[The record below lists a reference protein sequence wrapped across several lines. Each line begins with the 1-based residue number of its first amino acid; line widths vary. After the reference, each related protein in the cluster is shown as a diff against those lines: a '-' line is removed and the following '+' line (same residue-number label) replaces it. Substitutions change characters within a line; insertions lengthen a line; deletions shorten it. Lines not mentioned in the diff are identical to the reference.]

1 MSQNNDPDLIYRDLI
16 SMEESIRSKAQPMSL
31 NDAIIFGIQN
41 NPQLKQS
48 FFVIQQ
54 YEWDFIA
61 AQRQWFPTLAMSNGS
76 PFIGYTWSTFV
87 QNQYGLNNRSK
98 SDSSSISNRIPISS
112 SSLSQQTYKSKE
124 SNFQPGLTF
133 SWNFIDLSRQPD
145 INSASEAL
153 NQQKL
158 LFNVSARTLIASIQ
172 SSYFKLQQNHQL
184 ISSFKDFYQIN
195 KRQLETLEAQQ
206 SIGMSTILDTEQ
218 TRSQIF
224 NQLNQLVSYV
234 QDFIEASSSLSKL
247 LALPDES
254 FIVPSESVSI
264 SGSWMMSLEETLKL
278 AVEQREEIQ
287 ASLAA
292 ARSAK
297 WSGISLMRSYLP
309 VVQLTANGSL
319 DFTNGYSHVPI
330 DESPGTALT
339 ENKTWTGSAGIGFTW
354 SIFDGGISAANAQSS
369 YAQYRQNIADAE
381 NQRLS
386 VVNQVE
392 SSFASMETSKASIS
406 SAKSAYSSANNAH
419 TAARARLVAGVGD
432 ITSVVQS
439 MQLLSTAAQQVASAI
454 YSYNTSISNLYRYTA
469 TWPYDIYPLIDRRL
483 NSLRNRST
491 STK

>member
-1 MSQNNDPDLIYRDLI
+1 
-16 SMEESIRSKAQPMSL
+16 MEESIRSKSQPLSL
-31 NDAIIFGIQN
+31 TDAIILGIQN

-48 FFVIQQ
+48 FYVIQQ
-54 YEWDFIA
+54 YEWDLIA
-61 AQRQWFPTLAMSNGS
+61 AQRQWLPTLTMSNGS

-87 QNQYGLNNRSK
+87 QNQYGINNRKK
-98 SDSSSISNRIPISS
+98 SDSSSVFNRIPISS
-112 SSLSQQTYKSKE
+112 SSLFNQAYKSKE
-124 SNFQPGLTF
+124 SNFQPGLVF
-133 SWNFIDLSRQPD
+133 SWNFIDLTRQPD

-153 NQQKL
+153 SQQKL

-172 SSYFKLQQNHQL
+172 SSYFKLQQNLQL
-184 ISSFKDFYQIN
+184 ISSFKEFYQIN
-195 KRQLETLEAQQ
+195 RRQLEILEAQQ
-206 SIGMSTILDTEQ
+206 SIGMSTVLDTEQ

-234 QDFIEASSSLSKL
+234 QDFIQTSSDLSKL
-247 LALPDES
+247 LALSDDS
-254 FIVPSESVSI
+254 FIVPSEPASI
-264 SGSWMMSLEETLKL
+264 SGSWMMSLDETLKL

-319 DFTNGYSHVPI
+319 DFSNGYSHVPI
-330 DESPGTALT
+330 DQSPGTALT

-369 YAQYRQNIADAE
+369 YAQSRQNIADAE
-381 NQRLS
+381 DQRLS

-392 SSFASMETSKASIS
+392 SSFASMETSKVSIS
-406 SAKSAYSSANNAH
+406 SAHSAYSSANHAH

-439 MQLLSTAAQQVASAI
+439 MQLLSIAAQQVASAL
-454 YSYNTSISNLYRYTA
+454 YSYNTSISDLYRYTA
-469 TWPYDIYPLIDRRL
+469 TWPHDTYALIDSRL
-483 NSLRNRST
+483 NSLQNRST
-491 STK
+491 STN